1 MSPFLKNILACSLL
15 LLTIASC
22 GNDAATLKSEEDK
35 NDQAEFT
42 RPGMDPGIAKLST
55 QLRTDPANASLYAA
69 RAEMWYQKDNFD
81 NAIVDLQ
88 SALAMDSTNLD
99 YHYLLTDVYLDYFQS
114 LLALKTIQRA
124 VSLDPD
130 NVESLLTQAE
140 VQLILKQNDEAMN
153 SINEVT
159 RLEPRNPDAYLIL
172 GYIFAEKGDTIRA
185 INATQEAVE
194 IDPDMQDGWIT
205 LGRLHA
211 AIGGELAS
219 RFFDTAINLN
229 PQDVTA
235 IHAKADFL
243 RDQNQVNEAIALYR
257 QTTNIDQQYVAG
269 NFNAGLLYMEL
280 DSVDRAQEQ
289 FNIVVKNDPI
299 HIRGYFFRGY
309 TYELQGNKEEARKNY
324 EVALRF
330 SPDYPLALEGMER
343 VGE

>member
-1 MSPFLKNILACSLL
+1 MLL
-15 LLTIASC
+15 LALASC

-42 RPGMDPGIAKLST
+42 RPGMDPGIANLSN
-55 QLRTDPANASLYAA
+55 QIRSEPANAALYAA
-69 RAEMWYQKDNFD
+69 RAEMWYEKNNFD
-81 NAIVDLQ
+81 NAIIDLQ
-88 SALAMDSTNLD
+88 SAQTMDSTNLD
-99 YHYLLTDVYLDYFQS
+99 YHYLLTDVYLDYYQS

-140 VQLILKQNDEAMN
+140 VQLILKQNDEALN

-159 RLEPRNPDAYLIL
+159 RVEPRNPDAYLIL
-172 GYIFAEKGDTIRA
+172 GHVFAEKGDTARA
-185 INATQEAVE
+185 INSTQEAVE
-194 IDPDMQDGWIT
+194 IDPDMIDGWIT

-211 AIGGELAS
+211 AIGSDLAG
-219 RFFDTAINLN
+219 RFFDTAINLD

-243 RDQNQVNEAIALYR
+243 RDQNKINEAIALYR
-257 QTTNIDQQYVAG
+257 QTTEIDQQYVAG

-280 DSVDRAQEQ
+280 DSVNRAQEQ

-309 TYELQGNKEEARKNY
+309 TYELQGNKDKARENY
-324 EVALRF
+324 AVALRF
-330 SPDYPLALEGMER
+330 SPDYPLALAGMER